1 MLNIYVVGLLDDALG
16 WITTVI
22 NSVEDWY
29 DAEGGCFQV
38 LNTRFVS
45 I

>member
-1 MLNIYVVGLLDDALG
+1 MLNISVVGLLDDALG

-22 NSVEDWY
+22 NSIEDWC
-29 DAEGGCFQV
+29 DAEGGCFQS
-38 LNTRFVS
+38 LNSRFVN